1 MNLRLQFAS
10 LQNKNNSIHDK
21 RTELTTKITQT
32 TINAQK
38 QEQEKERDK
47 WESRESD
54 FASGS

>member
-1 MNLRLQFAS
+1 M
-10 LQNKNNSIHDK
+10 
-21 RTELTTKITQT
+21 KITQT